1 MKNKTVMTGQ
11 FEGSR
16 KYLRRIPEH
25 KNDKFYKFIKK
36 ILRISKK
43 EKIIFSERH

>member
-1 MKNKTVMTGQ
+1 MKEIKIKTVMTGQ

-16 KYLRRIPEH
+16 KYLRIPEH

-36 ILRISKK
+36 LVKK
-43 EKIIFSERH
+43 KK